1 MEEKNYP
8 LLPEWA
14 IKVFQ
19 KENHKSIISDISD
32 VSTDN
37 ANSESMI
44 NRKDIIVINF
54 DTVKEN
60 HNKKLKS
67 NDAFIVMKEKDKKY
81 GDIVWIE
88 FKNGKLLD
96 ENGNLNEDM
105 GNELKEKIYD
115 SINIFL
121 SYILESTDKGIFYIK
136 ENPLKYL
143 KDHSIYYLVY
153 NENKNTAKTKMRDH
167 WKKLA
172 GKQNE
177 GLCGFDKKIKNKFR
191 GYLCRDAFAYTPNEF
206 EKILNEYLK
215 NNKK

>member
-8 LLPEWA
+8 LLPEWT

-19 KENHKSIISDISD
+19 KENNSNVICNIKS
-32 VSTDN
+32 VSKDN

-44 NRKDIIVINF
+44 DREDIIVIDF
-54 DTVKEN
+54 DKVKEN
-60 HNKKLKS
+60 SNRNLKS
-67 NDAFIVMKEKDKKY
+67 NDAFIIMKPKGKK

-96 ENGNLNEDM
+96 ENGNLSENM
-105 GNELKEKIYD
+105 GHELKEKIYD

-121 SYILESTDKGIFYIK
+121 SYIFDSTDKRISHIK

-143 KDHSIYYLVY
+143 KEHSLYYLVY
-153 NENKNTAKTKMRDH
+153 NETKNTAKTKMRDH

-172 GKQNE
+172 GEPNE

-191 GYLCRDAFAYTPNEF
+191 GYLFRDAFAYAPNEF
-206 EKILNEYLK
+206 EQILDNYLK
-215 NNKK
+215 NNIQ